1 MNTVKTYIIGII
13 ALTAVL
19 ITGLILFRDMIYADT
34 FPFWWTFGGITFLF
48 LYELATI
55 LIIDKKSNAISAQK
69 SVNLYLGL
77 KVGKIL
83 LSVFFVL
90 IYAVVV
96 KLEMKRFIMV
106 FVLLYFIYLVFN
118 TLYLSSREKEAKKK
132 KLLTQE

>member
-19 ITGLILFRDMIYADT
+19 ITGLILFRDMIYTDT
-34 FPFWWTFGGITFLF
+34 FPFWWTFGAITFLF